1 MKYLIKTLLNLIAR
15 PFGLEFVRYTSEQ
28 RELLRNRRHLGYKD
42 LLVEESLSFKGEIS
56 VSEAIFLGNLVRD
69 LHNHKSIIE
78 IGTLFGR
85 STLIMAYEKP
95 IETKIIT
102 VDNYSWNPLGIPSDL
117 HYSITKKIL
126 SHAIEKLNVNQVSMD
141 KRVFYET
148 YSGESPALVFLDAI
162 HEYED
167 TKEDIYWAKQVNA
180 KIICGHDYDNSIYPG
195 VVEAVNEFGGYRHLK
210 ESLWVL

>member
-1 MKYLIKTLLNLIAR
+1 MKYFIKTLLSRIAR
-15 PFGLEFVRYTSEQ
+15 PFGLEVVRYTPEQ
-28 RELLRNRRHLGYKD
+28 RERLSNRRHLRYKD
-42 LLVEESLSFKGEIS
+42 LVVEKALAFPGEIS

-69 LHNHKSIIE
+69 LYNNKPIIE

-85 STLIMAYEKP
+85 STLIMAYQKKVEQ
-95 IETKIIT
+95 KIIT
-102 VDNYSWNPLGIPSDL
+102 VDNYSWNPFEIPSDL

-126 SHAIEKLNVNQVSMD
+126 SHAIEKLNVNQVRMD

-167 TKEDIYWAKQVNA
+167 TKEDIYWAMQVNA
-180 KIICGHDYDNSIYPG
+180 KIICGHDYDNFSYPG
-195 VVEAVNEFGGYRHLK
+195 VVEAVNEFGGYRHFK